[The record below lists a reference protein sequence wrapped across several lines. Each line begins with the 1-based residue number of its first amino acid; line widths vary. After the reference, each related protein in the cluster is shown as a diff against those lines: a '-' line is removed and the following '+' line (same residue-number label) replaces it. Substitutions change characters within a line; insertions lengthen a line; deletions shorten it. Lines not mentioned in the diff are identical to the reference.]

1 MTHRPDALTLAREMH
16 RIQDEGGQVAPFT
29 SRFADFDAAAAYAGA
44 RQLCGLRRAQGWAPV
59 GRKIGFTNANL
70 WPTYGVR
77 APIWG
82 WMYDRTVRLLDGVSA
97 RCSLA
102 GLVQPRIEPEIVFRL
117 RSVPAPEA
125 GPAAW
130 LAALEWVAHG
140 FEIVQSHYPGWKFG
154 AADTILDGGLHGRL
168 LVGPRQ
174 PVAGAGPAL
183 ARALASFTLELSCDG
198 TPVETGGGAQVLGS
212 PLAAL
217 AHLAAVLAAQDG
229 AEPLQP
235 GEIITTGTVT
245 GAYPVAPG
253 QTWRSRLDGIDL
265 PGLDLQFT
273 D

>member
-1 MTHRPDALTLAREMH
+1 MTPMPDADTLAREMLQV
-16 RIQDEGGQVAPFT
+16 QDQGRQVAPFT
-29 SRFADFDAAAAYAGA
+29 ARLAGFDAAAAYAGA
-44 RQLCGLRRAQGWAPV
+44 RQLCGLRRAQGWIPV

-82 WMYDRTVRLLDGVSA
+82 WMYDRTVQPLDGVAA

-117 RSVPAPEA
+117 RSVPAPGA
-125 GPAAW
+125 GPAGW
-130 LAALEWVAHG
+130 LAAVEWVAHG
-140 FEIVQSHYPGWKFG
+140 FEIVQSHYPDWKFG

-168 LVGPRQ
+168 LIGPRQ
-174 PVAGAGPAL
+174 PVEAFGPGL
-183 ARALASFTLELSCDG
+183 ADALASFTLALACDG
-198 TPVETGGGAQVLGS
+198 TAVETGGGAQVLGS

-217 AHLAAVLAAQDG
+217 AHLAAVLAARED
-229 AEPLQP
+229 AAPLQP

-253 QTWRSRLDGIDL
+253 QTWGSRLDGIAL
-265 PGLDLQFT
+265 PGLELQFT
-273 D
+273 G